1 MIHSKAWM
9 LGLLL
14 ILSVVCSAS
23 LAYVNF
29 KTEPVIRRNAEQKR
43 MMTVLN
49 VFGVAYDPTN
59 ASSVRDTYDSRIT
72 EGTDRGFTVFHEK
85 ETGQTAIELSGSG
98 FQSTIAVVVALKDD
112 TISGFRVVKQSET
125 PGLGSR
131 ITEESFQKQFI
142 GKKVSGGIRY
152 TKSGNAGDSEF
163 DAVTGATESSKA
175 LARILDNG
183 FRAYFDAAK

>member
-14 ILSVVCSAS
+14 ILSVICSAS
-23 LAYVNF
+23 LAYVNI

-49 VFGVAYDPTN
+49 VFGVTYDPTN
-59 ASSVRDTYDSRIT
+59 PSSLRNTYDSRIT
-72 EGTDRGFTVFHEK
+72 EGTERGFTVFREK
-85 ETGQTAIELSGSG
+85 ETGQTAIELSGGG

-112 TISGFRVVKQSET
+112 TISGFRVVSQNET

-131 ITEESFQKQFI
+131 ITEEPFQKQFI
-142 GKKVSGGIRY
+142 GKKVSGGISY

-175 LARILDNG
+175 LSRILNDG
-183 FRAYFDAAK
+183 FRTYFGALK

>member
-14 ILSVVCSAS
+14 ILSVICSAS
-23 LAYVNF
+23 LAYVNI
-29 KTEPVIRRNAEQKR
+29 KTEPIIRRNEEQKR

-49 VFGVAYDPTN
+49 IFGVSYDPTN
-59 ASSVRDTYDSRIT
+59 SASIAETYKTRIT
-72 EGTDRGFTVFHEK
+72 EGSERGFTVFHEK

-112 TISGFRVVKQSET
+112 TISGFRVVNQNET

-131 ITEESFQKQFI
+131 MSEEAFQKQFT
-142 GKKVSGGIRY
+142 GKKVAHGIAMVKGGH
-152 TKSGNAGDSEF
+152 AGASEF
-163 DAVTGATESSKA
+163 DAVTGATETSKA
-175 LARILDNG
+175 LARILNSG
-183 FRAYFDAAK
+183 FLSYFGKTN